1 MYRANRMAAICL
13 WLLVLAAITGCS
25 GWTPEPEPLPEDTIE
40 EFEDAIN
47 AMDVNSMLDCMD
59 EDAVKSVTVGMDIM
73 MGVAESVTG
82 FSLGLSGEDLIAAMP
97 LMQGI
102 VGTQM
107 PGEAYPQVDFQV
119 TRTYIKGDKA
129 TVFLDE
135 ANSGESMAINM
146 KKNDGKWQITFHL
159 VPVEEE
165 EADRILIAGS
175 QTEPSTEADRVLI
188 AGEGE
193 KTTGIQPEQTAEED
207 LTSRESGSASPLQ
220 NTEEPAESDG
230 NAQEEQGSSLLDV
243 LSGEALKDY
252 LRERL
257 EGTE

>member
-1 MYRANRMAAICL
+1 MYRVNRMAVICL

-25 GWTPEPEPLPEDTIE
+25 GWKPEPESLPEDTIE

-102 VGTQM
+102 VGTQI

-146 KKNDGKWQITFHL
+146 KKNDGKWQITFQL

-188 AGEGE
+188 AGETEKSTGTGE
-193 KTTGIQPEQTAEED
+193 DTQ
-207 LTSRESGSASPLQ
+207 
-220 NTEEPAESDG
+220 EEP
-230 NAQEEQGSSLLDV
+230 GSSLLDL

-257 EGTE
+257 EGME